1 MYKCYLTCPRGLE
14 SLAKKEV
21 FPFVNS
27 ISEAKGGINFESNK
41 EGLYNVN
48 INSRIGMHLLVE
60 LFTFEANDDDELY
73 QKIYQYAWD
82 EYIDIKQTFIIR
94 TRGSSEKFE
103 NKNFT
108 TLKIKD
114 AIVDQIK
121 KKKLTR
127 PSIKKNKPD
136 IIISIFLHDN
146 QFKVY
151 SDSSGISL
159 HKRGY
164 RNKIHKAALNE
175 SLAAGLV
182 MLSGWDKK
190 SPFYD
195 TMCGSGTIALE
206 AALIAYNI
214 APGLLRSN
222 FAFQHWNNYDE
233 ILYNKIKKEA
243 EDAIIMN
250 EKIEIYG
257 YDSEFANIVM
267 AMYSTK
273 LLNLSKYIKFKK
285 QDMLNFNT
293 DVKKGTLIINPP
305 YGERLSDLDS
315 VNTLYK
321 MIGDVFKNKCI
332 GFNCLVFT
340 SNLDAAK
347 NIGLQA
353 NKKIVLKNGSLDSR
367 LLFYPIQKGNYEKK
381 IEEQKSSS
389 I

>member
-21 FPFVNS
+21 FPFASS
-27 ISEAKGGINFESNK
+27 ISEAKGGINFESSL

-48 INSRIGMHLLVE
+48 INSRVGMHLLVE
-60 LFTFEANDDDELY
+60 LFTFEANNDDDLY
-73 QKIYQYAWD
+73 QNIYEYPWH
-82 EYIDIKQTFIIR
+82 EYINIKQTFIIR
-94 TRGSSEKFE
+94 TRGSSKKFE

-127 PSIKKNKPD
+127 PSINKNNPD
-136 IIISIFLHDN
+136 ITISIFLDDN
-146 QFKVY
+146 KFKVY
-151 SDSSGISL
+151 SDSSGVSL

-182 MLSGWDKK
+182 MLSNWDMK

-206 AALIAYNI
+206 AALIAYKI

-222 FAFQHWNNYDE
+222 FAFQQWNNYDE
-233 ILYNKIKKEA
+233 KLYYKIKKEA
-243 EDAIIMN
+243 EENITMN
-250 EKIEIYG
+250 DKIEIYG

-267 AMYSTK
+267 AIYSTK
-273 LLNLSKYIKFKK
+273 LLNLNKYIKFKK
-285 QDMLNFNT
+285 QEMSTFYSDTN
-293 DVKKGTLIINPP
+293 KGTLIINPP
-305 YGERLSDLDS
+305 YGERLGDDDS
-315 VNTLYK
+315 TKLLYK
-321 MIGDVFKNKCI
+321 MIGDVFKTKCN
-332 GFNCLVFT
+332 GFDCYVFT
-340 SNLDAAK
+340 ANLEAAK
-347 NIGLQA
+347 NIGLQTS
-353 NKKIVLKNGSLDSR
+353 KKIVLKNGSLDSR
-367 LLFYPIQKGNYEKK
+367 LLYYPIQKGTYNKK
-381 IEEQKSSS
+381 GSN
-389 I
+389 